1 MKKGLVIAVILI
13 ILVGI
18 SLVYWQFS
26 KNSAGQENN
35 NGDNEPNQDLP
46 NDGNDNEGE
55 ESNENIVEIVDFTFL
70 PETLNIK
77 KGDSVTW
84 TNKDGTRHTAT
95 SDDGVFDSG
104 PLSNGQSFKYQ
115 FNEVGTFSYHCTPH
129 PYMKA
134 KIIVE

>member
-1 MKKGLVIAVILI
+1 MKKGLVIVVILI
-13 ILVGI
+13 ILAGMFFI
-18 SLVYWQFS
+18 YLQFS
-26 KNSAGQENN
+26 KTSTGQENN
-35 NGDNEPNQDLP
+35 NGNN
-46 NDGNDNEGE
+46 NDEGE
-55 ESNENIVEIVDFTFL
+55 GSSENIVEISDFTFL
-70 PETLNIK
+70 PVTLNIK

-104 PLSNGQSFKYQ
+104 LLSNGQNFKYQ

>member
-13 ILVGI
+13 ILAGMFFI
-18 SLVYWQFS
+18 YLQFS

-35 NGDNEPNQDLP
+35 NGDN
-46 NDGNDNEGE
+46 DNEGE
-55 ESNENIVEIVDFTFL
+55 ESNENIIEISDFTFL
-70 PETLNIK
+70 PATLNIR

-104 PLSNGQSFKYQ
+104 LLSNGQNFKYQ

>member
-1 MKKGLVIAVILI
+1 MKKGLVIVVILI
-13 ILVGI
+13 ILAGMFFI
-18 SLVYWQFS
+18 YLQFS

-35 NGDNEPNQDLP
+35 NGDN
-46 NDGNDNEGE
+46 DNEGE
-55 ESNENIVEIVDFTFL
+55 ESNENIIEISDFTFL
-70 PETLNIK
+70 PATLNIR

-104 PLSNGQSFKYQ
+104 LLSNGQNFKYQ